1 MDATISIM
9 WEDMETWADEVTRS
23 RPRGWSAA
31 MGLGLGMS
39 FASSPRS
46 ATSFQTLWTQ
56 PLPCAQLPFSFSVLD
71 VKWLWKGQ
79 PGTQVSGGSDGETQS
94 SSWAVV
100 PAPGPRAGGH
110 LTKTDF
116 TRGFRK
122 NGTWRLGVRE
132 PSLWERSVNYI
143 PLGVSLVM
151 FSSSE
156 NIC

>member
-100 PAPGPRAGGH
+100 PAPARVLGATSPRPILQGASGKMAHGDSVFESPASGNGP
-110 LTKTDF
+110 
-116 TRGFRK
+116 
-122 NGTWRLGVRE
+122 
-132 PSLWERSVNYI
+132 
-143 PLGVSLVM
+143 
-151 FSSSE
+151 
-156 NIC
+156 